1 MATSPAPTL
10 TVVGNDSYTPP
21 KMDFKGAWQ
30 ALKAL
35 MADKEDTAQVFKIM
49 GCLTGKSLWK
59 KYQQFAKTEVG
70 SRVLAENIDL
80 LDTLADR
87 DALAALPEGT
97 LGRVYLDFMI
107 REGISAE
114 GLAEASDGRYEQLTH
129 DGLQRYAIR
138 SRDMH
143 DLWHVVSG
151 FGRDGLGEI
160 CVVAFSY
167 PQSGSHGFGAIALM
181 GLVNMMKEYPK
192 RGTWKA
198 VWQAYRMGKK
208 AAWLPGQDWEKLLTL
223 PYEEVREMLN
233 LSDPTY
239 YAALDDIIANTRPE
253 AIAAKNEELKA
264 A

>member
-10 TVVGNDSYTPP
+10 TVVEGESYTPP

-35 MADKEDTAQVFKIM
+35 MADKEDTTQVFKIM

-70 SRVLAENIDL
+70 NRVLTENIDL

-87 DALAALPEGT
+87 DALARLPEGS
-97 LGRVYLDFMI
+97 LGRVYLDFMK
-107 REGISAE
+107 RENITAE

-129 DGLQRYAIR
+129 AGLKRYAIR

-181 GLVNMMKEYPK
+181 GLVNLAREYPK
-192 RGTWKA
+192 RGVWKA

-208 AAWLPGQDWEKLLTL
+208 AAWLPGQDWEHLLTL
-223 PYEEVREMLN
+223 PYADVRAHLK

-239 YAALDDIIANTRPE
+239 YAALTDIIAETRPE
-253 AIAAKNEELKA
+253 AIAAKNEALQA